1 MQNRPKQNRSKL
13 RIQTIIETA
22 EKILLEKGIDDITI
36 AYISE
41 LSGLKRTSTYKFFP
55 TPKSLKS
62 EMSNIYIN
70 DCIKD
75 FISKSENIKTG
86 NLSVI
91 VLRCVGILFEYF
103 DNNLKAQKLVLSN

>member
-1 MQNRPKQNRSKL
+1 MQNPPKQSRNKL

-22 EKILLEKGIDDITI
+22 EKILLEEGIDNITI
-36 AYISE
+36 AHISE

-62 EMSNIYIN
+62 EMSNIYISE
-70 DCIKD
+70 CIRD
-75 FISKSENIKTG
+75 FKSKSENIKTD

-91 VLRCVGILFEYF
+91 VLRSIIFCAFVVF
-103 DNNLKAQKLVLSN
+103 